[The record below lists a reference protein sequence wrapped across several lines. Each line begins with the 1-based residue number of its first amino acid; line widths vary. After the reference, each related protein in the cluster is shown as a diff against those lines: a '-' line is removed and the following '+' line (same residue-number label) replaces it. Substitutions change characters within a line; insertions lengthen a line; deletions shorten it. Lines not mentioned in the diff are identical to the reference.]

1 MRVLSADAKRC
12 CMVNVQQPGQLISL
26 ILHVASRRNHPG
38 RYSSN
43 PGTVDRM
50 SELSA
55 PHKQHQ
61 PSAGF
66 PQQQS

>member
-1 MRVLSADAKRC
+1 MI
-12 CMVNVQQPGQLISL
+12 NVQQLGQLISL
-26 ILHVASRRNHPG
+26 ILHIASQRNHPG

-43 PGTVDRM
+43 PGTVDWM

-55 PHKQHQ
+55 HHKQHQ